1 MPRISTIWD
10 RTTEVLAGR
19 AGILSVIAALLLFAP
34 AVARAVLA
42 AAVGEESIF
51 VSLWNLIALVLTIW
65 ASLSLTAVASDPA
78 VTREG
83 ALATGVARLGPGLG
97 VLAVAIVVAIIA
109 FVPGIVLL
117 VLGGLKFLPN
127 GKIDPASA
135 TGGAALIGMLYFFV
149 MSLVALWVSARL
161 VPLFAIVVNERCGL
175 GAFRRSFE
183 LTRGSTLKL
192 IGVMILY
199 AIVLFVVF
207 AAATSVVGLIL
218 RLALG
223 SEAVAT
229 VSIGVAVIAGIIT
242 AGAAVVQNVFS
253 AQFYVATAGER
264 ETAGA

>member
-19 AGILSVIAALLLFAP
+19 AGILTTIAALLLFAP
-34 AVARAVLA
+34 AVAQAVLA
-42 AAVGEESIF
+42 ATTGAESIV
-51 VSLWNLIALVLTIW
+51 VSLWNIVALVLTIW

-83 ALATGVARLGPGLG
+83 ALATGLARLGAGLG
-97 VLAVAIVVAIIA
+97 ILVIAMVIALLAL
-109 FVPGIVLL
+109 VPGVLL
-117 VLGGLKFLPN
+117 LVAGGLKFLPT

-135 TGGAALIGMLYFFV
+135 AGTAALVGMLYFFV
-149 MSLVALWVSARL
+149 LSLVALWVSARL
-161 VPLFAIVVNERCGL
+161 VPLFAIVVNERRGL

-207 AAATSVVGLIL
+207 AAATTVVGLIL
-218 RLALG
+218 RLVLG
-223 SEAVAT
+223 TEAAAAI
-229 VSIGVAVIAGIIT
+229 SIGVAVVAGVVT

-253 AQFYVATAGER
+253 AQFYVATAAER
-264 ETAGA
+264 DMATA

>member
-1 MPRISTIWD
+1 MQRISTIWD
-10 RTTEVLAGR
+10 RTTEVLASR
-19 AGILSVIAALLLFAP
+19 AGILTVIAGLLLFAP
-34 AVARAVLA
+34 AVAQGVLA
-42 AAVGEESIF
+42 ATVGAESTV
-51 VSLWNLIALVLTIW
+51 VSLWNLVALVLTIW

-97 VLAVAIVVAIIA
+97 VLVVAILVAIIA

-135 TGGAALIGMLYFFV
+135 TGGAALVGMLYFFIL
-149 MSLVALWVSARL
+149 SLVAIWVSARL
-161 VPLFAIVVNERCGL
+161 VPLFAIVVNERRGL

-207 AAATSVVGLIL
+207 AAATTVVGLIL

-223 SEAVAT
+223 SEAAASI
-229 VSIGVAVIAGIIT
+229 SIGVAIVAGIIT

-253 AQFYVATAGER
+253 AQFYVATAAEPDMA
-264 ETAGA
+264 TA

>member
-19 AGILSVIAALLLFAP
+19 AGILTVIAALLLFAP
-34 AVARAVLA
+34 AVAQAVLA
-42 AAVGEESIF
+42 AALGEQSVV
-51 VSLWNLIALVLTIW
+51 VSLWNLVALVLTIW

-97 VLAVAIVVAIIA
+97 VLIVAIVVAIIA
-109 FVPGIVLL
+109 LLPGIVLL
-117 VLGGLKFLPN
+117 IVGGLKFLPN

-135 TGGAALIGMLYFFV
+135 TGGAALIGMLYFLV
-149 MSLVALWVSARL
+149 LSLGALWVSARL
-161 VPLFAIVVNERCGL
+161 VPLFAIVVNERRGL
-175 GAFRRSFE
+175 GAFRRSFA
-183 LTRGSTLKL
+183 LTRGSTMKL

-207 AAATSVVGLIL
+207 AATTTVVGLIL

-223 SEAVAT
+223 SEATAA
-229 VSIGVAVIAGIIT
+229 VSIGVAIVAGIVT
-242 AGAAVVQNVFS
+242 AGAAVMQNVFS
-253 AQFYVATAGER
+253 AQFYVATAGDR
-264 ETAGA
+264 DMAPA